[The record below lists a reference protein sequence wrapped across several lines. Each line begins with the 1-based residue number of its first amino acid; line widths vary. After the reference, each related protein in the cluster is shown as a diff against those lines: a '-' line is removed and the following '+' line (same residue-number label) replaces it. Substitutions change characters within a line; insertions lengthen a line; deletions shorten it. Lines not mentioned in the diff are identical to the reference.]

1 MLKQFIPTG
10 LQQFSFYSRNQKFN
24 QNLFRFSVNKKKE
37 TKYCKFRLIKKN
49 NLNVLSTTILS
60 IYHIYKY
67 FCKILNWN
75 VDVKGLLFHKIHFV
89 DNLQTLFFLTLMIQI
104 PSLWYANIFSSYSF
118 SKTKKKKK
126 QLIISCNYSITGLLN
141 NRRLKKDR
149 VLFQICK
156 AHF

>member
-10 LQQFSFYSRNQKFN
+10 LQQFSFYSKNQKFN

-60 IYHIYKY
+60 VYHIYKY

-149 VLFQICK
+149 FFFQICK